1 MADNGSSVSCG
12 TRISELGCGK
22 YSTRDEKS
30 AGQELAQ
37 ASEACSTLGDWREA
51 DHVSKIERAPSTS
64 NDENAQLNPHSSYFS
79 YEKWIT
85 ETFRDSTKCRKRE
98 GGVAYRNLNVH
109 GFGTSTDYQKTFAN
123 YPLTYLN
130 LLATLFGH
138 QSKSRIDILRD
149 FEGVVNSG
157 EMLLVLGRPGS
168 GCTTFLKAIAGD
180 AHGFF
185 IDKKSMINYQGKK
198 QAYLIRS
205 YCVIV

>member
-1 MADNGSSVSCG
+1 MADTGRLFSSG
-12 TRISELGCGK
+12 TTISELERGK

-30 AGQELAQ
+30 AAKEPAQ
-37 ASEACSTLGDWREA
+37 ALEACSTSGNWKEA
-51 DHVSKIERAPSTS
+51 DHVSTIESASSTS

-85 ETFRDSTKCRKRE
+85 KTFRDSTKCRKRE

-123 YPLTYLN
+123 YPLIYLS
-130 LLATLFGH
+130 LLSTVFGR
-138 QSKSRIDILRD
+138 QRKSRIDILRD

-157 EMLLVLGRPGS
+157 EILLVLGRPGS

-185 IDKKSMINYQGKK
+185 IDEKSMINYQGTK
-198 QAYLIRS
+198 QAYLSVRIG
-205 YCVIV
+205 